1 MQASILAKSA
11 YRCQASTIRTDRAL
25 EYDAFARV
33 TQSLGLA
40 ANTTPTDIVALAKAV
55 HENRR
60 LWTILAADAADPKNP
75 LPQSLRAQ
83 IVYLADFT
91 RIHSSKI
98 LTGEATLAPLIDINT
113 TVMRGLGERKLQS

>member
-1 MQASILAKSA
+1 MHASILAQSA
-11 YRCQASTIRTDRAL
+11 YRSQSGTIRTDRAL

-40 ANTTPTDIVALAKAV
+40 ANTTTPDMAALAKAV

-75 LPQSLRAQ
+75 LPHGLRAQ
-83 IVYLADFT
+83 IIYLADFT

-98 LTGEATLAPLIDINT
+98 LAGEATLAPLIDINT